1 MRVLAADIGTVRL
14 GLAVSDPLRL
24 TAQPIETR
32 PGGAVRQVCRTIL
45 DVVFRYESSEHEE
58 NRVGTV
64 VVGHPIHLSGEPSEK
79 SREAEECVRLL
90 RAYFRQ
96 HLRRP
101 VAVALWDE
109 RLTSV
114 QAEKVMLE
122 AGASRRLRR
131 HVKDQVAAQLIL
143 QGYLD
148 AQRAH
153 ER

>member
-1 MRVLAADIGTVRL
+1 MRVLAADLGTVRL

-24 TAQPIETR
+24 TAQPLESR

-45 DVVFRYESSEHEE
+45 DVVFRYESGDHED
-58 NRVGTV
+58 NRIGTV
-64 VVGHPIHLSGEPSEK
+64 VVGHPIHLSGEPSEM
-79 SREAEECVRLL
+79 SRRAEECVRLL

-96 HLRRP
+96 HLRRQ

-114 QAEKVMLE
+114 QAERVMIE